1 MTEENYCPFKVP
13 MQRLLHREMD
23 GFIFTEMAGNITI
36 IEARSAF
43 QKVSKDIIY
52 NPDIDPLTLGI
63 YVKILALGKKWKLNV
78 TGLATTLG
86 ISDDKVRKSIGK
98 LIKTG
103 YVSRSAAKGPNGL
116 FAGWDYIVGEAP
128 LTDLPKIGN
137 TENTDDRKNGNTE
150 NTVNREIGNTENPQD
165 IDIDDIL
172 EKELKRNKKSISKSK
187 QIEGLDLPFASKSFA
202 DTWAILIQQPK
213 WRKKS
218 VSALQMSLKKLAA
231 HTEAEAIE
239 MMQNSIAN
247 DWQGVFEPDR
257 KRTQQPRTKQD
268 EFRYKVNDIWGMK

>member
-137 TENTDDRKNGNTE
+137 TENTDDR
-150 NTVNREIGNTENPQD
+150 EIGNTENPQD

-239 MMQNSIAN
+239 MMQKSIAN